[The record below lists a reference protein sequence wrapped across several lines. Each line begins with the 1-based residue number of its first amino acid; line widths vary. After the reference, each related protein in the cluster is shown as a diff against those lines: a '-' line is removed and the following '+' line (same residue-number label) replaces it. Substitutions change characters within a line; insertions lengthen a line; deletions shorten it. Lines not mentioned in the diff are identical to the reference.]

1 MGKLTEEQINEL
13 QRYGYRLYKGTP
25 EKPRNILFH
34 PFLYRI
40 GINVDTGTVFY
51 QQPNG
56 EYLNDV
62 EDKILFTMAKSFLEA
77 ARILFE
83 DRDNDHRRDSRW
95 DCTYE
100 PRPKTPEEKA
110 EDAEPEE
117 VTELSDESDP
127 RVGGIRTAAIV
138 SVCRGAIR
146 FNQMSA
152 DLVSKLYDAGE
163 RHIVVSKDSRAVY
176 LRFQKDPTKGSVY
189 VREVISARTGKRS
202 FVASR
207 MDIARMYFGEC
218 EKTEQY
224 DAELLPDMRTV
235 KLTQYFKPVSERIVR
250 REEN

>member
-13 QRYGYRLYKGTP
+13 QRYHYRLYKGTP

-34 PFLYRI
+34 PFLRGI
-40 GINVDTGTVFY
+40 GINIDTGTVFY
-51 QQPNG
+51 QAPNG
-56 EYLNDV
+56 EYLNGVDEKV
-62 EDKILFTMAKSFLEA
+62 LFAMADTFLQA

-83 DRDNDHRRDSRW
+83 NRDNDHPRESYW
-95 DCTYE
+95 DITYE
-100 PRPKTPEEKA
+100 PKPKESDKE
-110 EDAEPEE
+110 EPEE
-117 VTELSDESDP
+117 PEEEDGLPVEGDP

-152 DLVSKLYDAGE
+152 ELVSELFNAGN
-163 RHIVVSKDSRAVY
+163 RHIVVSKDSSAIY
-176 LRFQKDPTKGSVY
+176 LQFQKEPTKGSVY

-202 FVASR
+202 FIASR
-207 MDIARMYFGEC
+207 IDVARMYFGEC

-224 DAELLPDMRTV
+224 DAQLLPDRRTV

-250 REEN
+250 KEDI